1 VEKKLL
7 KVRLRSEIWRAVH
20 FEALSRGVP
29 VGTIIEDAIELY
41 LALSQGTATLNVK
54 DGATLRLKTI
64 KPTIIPSK
72 PATEPPPE
80 PVRTQT
86 APTNEDAPSFIKDNP
101 WLTIIARKG

>member
-1 VEKKLL
+1 M
-7 KVRLRSEIWRAVH
+7 KVRLRSEVWRAVH

-41 LALSQGTATLNVK
+41 LALSQGNATLNLK

-64 KPTIIPSK
+64 KPTTTPCEGK

-80 PVRTQT
+80 PVRAQT
-86 APTNEDAPSFIKDNP
+86 VPTNADAPSFIKDNP
-101 WLTIIARKG
+101 WLTIIARKS